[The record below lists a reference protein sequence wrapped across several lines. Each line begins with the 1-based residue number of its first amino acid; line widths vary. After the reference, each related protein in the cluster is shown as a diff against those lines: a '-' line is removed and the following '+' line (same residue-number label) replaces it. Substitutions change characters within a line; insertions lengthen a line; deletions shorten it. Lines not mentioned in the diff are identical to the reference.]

1 MNFLFT
7 IGIRNLF
14 RQRRRSI
21 LLGSAIAIGTAVL
34 VLANAFAHGISEVL
48 FNEIVTYVAGHVSIS
63 FTKGGN
69 ANNQVFHDGERIREI
84 IKERVPEVKRIDEAI
99 GVFARA
105 VGNGKADNVILVG
118 MDPSGEGVDEKD
130 AKKLAKNFKELEGH
144 FADLADSTAENP
156 VCLAQEKAKALNVKL
171 HDVLRVRFTDIHG
184 QTQAARLTVVCI
196 MQPSNVFMSVPVFL
210 HIKTVKRL
218 LGYSSH
224 DVPQL
229 YLSINNPRK
238 DAKRFADSLHAGLK
252 PPLAVIDGKISV
264 HNSGVD
270 ATLLSLRTDS
280 ASLALA
286 DSTLRFL
293 ARSATDS
300 LNRKK
305 SVIISESF
313 SRTAGLQ
320 VGDTCTVSYDGK
332 FGGEP
337 GSARLIVTAV
347 AAEGSGIDG
356 PVVLVNEKD
365 FYKAFYDVWPKSTVA
380 TMGPFRPDTTIG
392 IYKALGGE
400 WLLVPRSHT
409 TRDAM
414 KLYREIAQ
422 KGWKA
427 IVVDVGSMYETASMV
442 LNLEKALNMITA
454 GCVMVLFFIILI
466 GVVNTLRMTIRE
478 RTREIGTIR
487 AIGMQRV
494 DVRNSF
500 LIETGLL
507 AVISAIF
514 GTVVAFAAMFGLS
527 QLTFKAEANPLGM
540 LLVEG
545 HIFFAPT
552 PLAVGFFIVLIVG
565 IAVVTAYFPARRAA
579 KLSAAEAL
587 RHFE

>member
-7 IGIRNLF
+7 ISIRNLF

-48 FNEIVTYVAGHVSIS
+48 FNEIVSYVSGHVSVS

-69 ANNQVFHDGERIREI
+69 ANNQVFHDGARIREI
-84 IKERVPEVKRIDEAI
+84 INKRVPNVKRVDEAI

-118 MDPSGEGVDEKD
+118 MDPSGEGVDKKEME
-130 AKKLAKNFKELEGH
+130 KLAKNFKELEGH
-144 FADLADSTAENP
+144 FADLADTTVENP
-156 VCLAQEKAKALNVKL
+156 VCLAQEKAKTLNVKL
-171 HDVLRVRFTDIHG
+171 HDVVRVRFTDIRG
-184 QTQAARLTVVCI
+184 QTQAARLTIVCI
-196 MQPSNVFMSVPVFL
+196 MKPSNVFMAAPVYL

-218 LGYSSH
+218 LGYSSN

-229 YLSINNPRK
+229 YLSIENPRK
-238 DAKRFADSLHAGLK
+238 DAKRFADSLHAGLN
-252 PPLAVIDGKISV
+252 PPLAVIDGQLSV
-264 HNSGVD
+264 HGSGVEV
-270 ATLLSLRTDS
+270 TLLSLRTDS
-280 ASLALA
+280 ASLALVDSAMKFSARTAA
-286 DSTLRFL
+286 DSV
-293 ARSATDS
+293 
-300 LNRKK
+300 NRKK
-305 SVIISESF
+305 AVIISESL
-313 SRTAGLQ
+313 SKITGLQ
-320 VGDTCTVSYDGK
+320 PDDTCTISYEGK
-332 FGGEP
+332 FGDEP
-337 GSARLIVTAV
+337 GGARLIVTAI
-347 AAEGSGIDG
+347 AAAGSGIDG
-356 PVVLVNEKD
+356 QVVLVNERD
-365 FYKAFYDVWPKSTVA
+365 FYKTFYDVWPKSTVA
-380 TMGPFRPDTTIG
+380 VNGPFRPDTEIG
-392 IYKALGGE
+392 IYKAFGGE
-400 WLLVPRSHT
+400 WLLAPRSRI
-409 TRDAM
+409 TRDVM

-442 LNLEKALNMITA
+442 LNLEYALNMITA
-454 GCVMVLFFIILI
+454 ACVMVLFFIILI

-487 AIGMQRV
+487 AIGMQCV

-507 AVISAIF
+507 ALISALS
-514 GTVVAFAAMFGLS
+514 GTALAFVTMFGLS
-527 QLTFKAEANPLGM
+527 QLTFKTDANPLGM
-540 LLVEG
+540 LLVDG

-552 PLAVGFFIVLIVG
+552 VLAVCFFIMLIVG
-565 IAVVTAYFPARRAA
+565 IAVVTAYFPARHAA

>member
-7 IGIRNLF
+7 ISIRNLF

-21 LLGSAIAIGTAVL
+21 LLGSAIAIGAAVL
-34 VLANAFAHGISEVL
+34 VIANAFAHGISEVL
-48 FNEIVTYVAGHVSIS
+48 FNEIVTYVAGHVSVS

-69 ANNQVFHDGERIREI
+69 ANNQVFHDGERIRAI
-84 IKERVPEVKRIDEAI
+84 IKERVPSVKRVDEAI

-118 MDPSGEGVDEKD
+118 MDPSGTGVDEKE
-130 AKKLAKNFKELEGH
+130 AKKLAKNFKEIEGH
-144 FADLADSTAENP
+144 FANLSDTTIENP
-156 VCLAQEKAKALNVKL
+156 VCMAQEKAKALNVKL
-171 HDVLRVRFTDIHG
+171 HDILRVRFTDIHG
-184 QTQAARLTVVCI
+184 QTQAARLTVVCV
-196 MQPSNVFMSVPVFL
+196 MKPSNVFMSVPVFL
-210 HIKTVKRL
+210 HIKTVKKL
-218 LGYSSH
+218 LGYTSY

-229 YLSINNPRK
+229 YLTINNPK
-238 DAKRFADSLHAGLK
+238 QDAKRFADSLHAGLK
-252 PPLAVIDGKISV
+252 PPLAVIDGKLSA
-264 HNSGVD
+264 HSTGFD

-286 DSTLRFL
+286 DAALRFS
-293 ARSATDS
+293 ARSSTDS
-300 LNRKK
+300 ANRKQ
-305 SVIISESF
+305 SVIVSEAF
-313 SRTAGLQ
+313 SKATGIQ

-332 FGGEP
+332 FGSEP
-337 GSARLIVTAV
+337 GEARLIVTAI
-347 AAEGSGIDG
+347 AAPGCGVDG

-365 FYKAFYDVWPKSTVA
+365 FYKAFYDVWPKSTVKEK
-380 TMGPFRPDTTIG
+380 GPFRPDSSIS
-392 IYKALGGE
+392 IYKTFGGE

-422 KGWKA
+422 QGWKA

-442 LNLEKALNMITA
+442 LNLEYALNMITA
-454 GCVMVLFFIILI
+454 ACVMVLFFIILI

-500 LIETGLL
+500 LIETGFL
-507 AVISAIF
+507 ALISAVTGTIIAF
-514 GTVVAFAAMFGLS
+514 GVMFGLS

-552 PLAVGFFIVLIVG
+552 PIAVCFFIVLIVS